1 MSRSRNL
8 RASSRRAARHRRGA
22 SRPQLGAILR
32 RATLGTVVVAGAA
45 LLGLSGTAAL
55 WSSSA
60 SVAVAPVTAGSIDL
74 TQSGSTDG
82 TVAYAAGTT
91 RKTVALTL
99 RNTGASSANVTA
111 AATTSGDTGLAGA
124 VVVNVWR
131 VSAASAC
138 TEAAATAGENGSW
151 ASLRNLPTTLAAGE
165 TQFYC
170 LRTSIT
176 DAQVSSFGGRS
187 YAAALTLTGK
197 RGGWT
202 SIDGLANVSQS
213 VVRTAPRVSCNDN
226 NGWNVYLSW
235 SNPAGTP
242 SSTRYQVRSGSTVL
256 VGNGSYWWPGDW
268 VTPSAFANSTR
279 GASYPIEIVRADN
292 GEVVAAGTLRYDAN
306 GRLWCA

>member
-8 RASSRRAARHRRGA
+8 RASSRRAAHRRSDA
-22 SRPQLGAILR
+22 RPQLGSILR

-55 WSSSA
+55 WSSTA

-74 TQSGSTDG
+74 TQSASTDG
-82 TVAYAAGTT
+82 TVAYATGTT
-91 RKTVALTL
+91 RKTIALTL
-99 RNTGASSANVTA
+99 RNTGASSANVSA
-111 AATTSGDTGLAGA
+111 AATTTGDAGLAGA

-138 TEAAATAGENGSW
+138 TETAATAGENGSW

-165 TQFYC
+165 TQYYC

-202 SIDGLANVSQS
+202 SVDGLANVSQS
-213 VVRTAPRVSCNDN
+213 VVKTAPRVSCSDN

-235 SNPAGTP
+235 SNPAGAPT
-242 SSTRYQVRSGSTVL
+242 STRYQVRSGSTVL
-256 VGNGSYWWPGDW
+256 TSNGSYWWPADW
-268 VTPSAFANSTR
+268 VAPSSFANSTR
-279 GASYPIEIVRADN
+279 GVSYPVEIVRADT
-292 GEVVAAGTLRYDAN
+292 GEIVAAGTLRYDAN